1 MPKLTFWEFPSP
13 QGTRPPLGCCND
25 QKPLPRGE
33 CYLMRL
39 NMLDHRPLFMHFH
52 KLVHSIPSFFFHFLN
67 LLLINNSE
75 KSPPPYPHLVVVHP
89 GREGGRNHLL
99 NSCAC
104 LTRWV
109 PKLGYTEERG
119 ASSDLRSRFMVC
131 VERSCYKKVHLGMKR
146 KQQHGSLEDVSA

>member
-1 MPKLTFWEFPSP
+1 MLNLFPLSQQKMYLSIMPKLTFWEFPSP

-39 NMLDHRPLFMHFH
+39 NMLDHRPLFIHFH

-67 LLLINNSE
+67 LLIINNSE

-89 GREGGRNHLL
+89 GREGGRESLAEFLRLL
-99 NSCAC
+99 DKVGAQAG
-104 LTRWV
+104 L
-109 PKLGYTEERG
+109 YRG
-119 ASSDLRSRFMVC
+119 
-131 VERSCYKKVHLGMKR
+131 K
-146 KQQHGSLEDVSA
+146 GSLIRSQI